1 MPLNHRLSTD
11 CSLDCQGIIEAQEM
25 EGQLKSYV
33 VIYQKEMRSLNAIYV
48 PMVNVLYDIQ
58 GCHFAMSDM

>member
-1 MPLNHRLSTD
+1 MPSNHRLSTD
-11 CSLDCQGIIEAQEM
+11 CSLDCQGIIKAQEM

-48 PMVNVLYDIQ
+48 LMVNVLYDIQ
-58 GCHFAMSDM
+58 GHHFTMGDM